1 MSSAMNTNVFNNLT
15 EAFAAMSTGPKM
27 SQTTNGDT
35 NYAEMGQ
42 EFKDCLLELDHG
54 MISSPEEHKAGELNQ
69 ETKISLD
76 FAFNKCIDM
85 IKMMTDEDMKVE
97 SYHIMFR
104 YMLYIRSV
112 RASGKKSKLLFYHIY
127 SNMLRE
133 FPKSCMALLELV
145 TEYGYFGD
153 IDRIMQHIDYDDK
166 CVEAALDIYYK
177 HLNADCIVL
186 FGKPINKIT
195 NDIAKEINTKLKPMT
210 NDMIK
215 EFTKGKHLS
224 LAAKWMASEK
234 KKFNDTRDMFIT
246 KVFYPK
252 YDLDRVSSDSAVR
265 QKAQLRKNYYQM
277 TFRNILSALRQ
288 CLRVPEVNMCETNPE
303 HRTWADIDHA
313 TAPAGF
319 TTKNRKALLNEELKG
334 NDSRHPDS
342 EDRIQ
347 CRENLLEVISQG
359 KLKSVADDLMKLATI
374 IGKGNSSASERML
387 ISSKWNAII
396 ADLKQKVDTHC
407 DMMKAEVLAK
417 GEAYLDP
424 RCMIPAVDRSGS
436 MSSAGVDMIA
446 IALGIVAANLST
458 MPGCLMTYSD
468 RPQVFKLDLS
478 KDVFE
483 HFRVIM
489 SGPGDL
495 NTNIDAMYRELRN
508 LMVMSNTKETDFAL
522 LILSD
527 CQFDAQV
534 HMDGYHNYNNANSFN
549 TYFQQTFIKRME
561 AHFKEKG
568 YNLPRT
574 IFWNLN
580 GRVPGFPVTGS
591 MPGTQMVSGFSQSLM
606 TQVFTG
612 DYKYEVQTDGSVKVN
627 IDPWTS
633 FHKALMHKSFNPVQ
647 NILSKVG
654 EGCLTDLPPPLVDA
668 E

>member
-1 MSSAMNTNVFNNLT
+1 MLSTMNTAVFNNMT
-15 EAFAAMSTGPKM
+15 EAFAAMST
-27 SQTTNGDT
+27 STSYTTNGDP
-35 NYAEMGQ
+35 NYGTMGQ
-42 EFKDCLLELDHG
+42 EFKDFLLELDHG
-54 MISSPEEHKAGELNQ
+54 MISSPEEHKAGELTQ
-69 ETKISLD
+69 ETIIRLD
-76 FAFNKCIDM
+76 FAFNKCMDA
-85 IKMMTDEDMKVE
+85 IKTMSDEDMKVDA
-97 SYHIMFR
+97 YHIMFR
-104 YMLYIRSV
+104 YMFYIRSV

-133 FPKSCMALLELV
+133 FPESCMALLEVV

-153 IDRIMQHIDYDDK
+153 IDRLMKLVDYDDTFIS
-166 CVEAALDIYYK
+166 AALDIYVN
-177 HLNADCIVL
+177 HLNADCISV
-186 FGKPINKIT
+186 FGKPLNKIT
-195 NDIAKEINTKLKPMT
+195 NDIAKEHNSKLKPMT
-210 NDMIK
+210 LEDIK
-215 EFTKGKHLS
+215 EFMANKRLS
-224 LAAKWMASEK
+224 LAAKWMASEG
-234 KKFNDTRDMFIT
+234 KKFNDTRDQFIT
-246 KVFYPK
+246 KVFYPNFEI
-252 YDLDRVSSDSAVR
+252 DRVSHDSAVR
-265 QKAQLRKNYYQM
+265 EKAHGRKNYYQM
-277 TFRNILSALRQ
+277 TFRNILSTLRQ

-303 HRTWADIDHA
+303 FRTWADIDHA

-347 CRENLLEVISQG
+347 CRENLLEVLSQG
-359 KLKSVADDLMKLATI
+359 KLKSAADDLMKLATI
-374 IGKGNSSASERML
+374 IGNGVSSASEKLL
-387 ISSKWNAII
+387 ITAKWNAII

-407 DMMKAEVLAK
+407 DMMKAEATSK
-417 GEAYLDP
+417 GETYLDP
-424 RCMIPAVDRSGS
+424 RNTIPAIDRSGS
-436 MSSAGVDMIA
+436 MSSAGVDKIA
-446 IALGIVAANLST
+446 IALGIIAANLST

-495 NTNIDAMYRELRN
+495 NTNIDMMYRELRK
-508 LMVMSNTKETDFAL
+508 LMEMSNVKETDFAV

-534 HMDGYHNYNNANSFN
+534 HMDGYNHYNNTNSFN
-549 TYFQQTFIKRME
+549 TYFQQVFIKRME

-580 GRVPGFPVTGS
+580 GRVPGFPATGS
-591 MPGTQMVSGFSQSLM
+591 MPGVQMISGFSQSLM
-606 TQVFTG
+606 EQVFTG
-612 DYKYEVQTDGSVKVN
+612 DYKYEVQADGSVKVN
-627 IDPWTS
+627 TDPWTA

-654 EGCLTDLPPPLVDA
+654 EGCLTDLPPSLVDA
-668 E
+668 